1 MKKRK
6 EFDSIGTLEINDEAY
21 YGVQSLRG
29 AQNFRITRAM
39 LHPSFIKAMA
49 YVKKACA
56 LTNFE
61 AGILEED
68 KAKAIM
74 QACKEIT
81 EGKFHDSFI
90 TDAIQG
96 GAGTSMNMNANE
108 VIANRA
114 NEILGGKKGVY
125 NLVHPNDH
133 VNMGQSTNDVIP
145 TSGKIAAIILVK
157 ELVNELIEL
166 QQAFREKEREF
177 DGVIKIGRTQLQD
190 AVPIRLGQEFG
201 AYASVIGRDII
212 RVRATIDD
220 LRFVN
225 IGGTA
230 IGTGLNADTYYVHKI
245 AKNLS
250 KVSGIDVYQAENLI
264 DATQNL
270 DSFVWVSASLK
281 TCAINLSKI
290 SNDLRLMSSGP
301 RGGLGEINL
310 PKVQPGSSIMPGK
323 INPVIPEVVNQ
334 VAFQV
339 IGNDQTITMAAEAG
353 QLELNAFEPVLFK
366 NLFQS
371 MELLANAINTFREN
385 CIVGITANEE
395 HCKREVEN
403 SIGIITALAPH
414 LGYSLSSNIAKE
426 ALNTNRT
433 IGELILEKKILSE
446 DELNKILNPF
456 TMTVPGIS
464 RKDLIKEINKRI
476 GEKELKGKAEEQ
488 DSVKKG
494 SKG

>member
-6 EFDSIGTLEINDEAY
+6 EFDSIGALDINDDAY

-29 AQNFRITRAM
+29 AKNFRITRSM
-39 LHPSFIKAMA
+39 LHPSFINAMA

-56 LTNFE
+56 LTNYE
-61 AGILEED
+61 AGILDE
-68 KAKAIM
+68 KTAKAIM

-81 EGKFHDSFI
+81 EGRFHDSFI

-114 NEILGGKKGVY
+114 NEILGGKKGAY
-125 NLVHPNDH
+125 DLIHPNDH

-166 QQAFREKEREF
+166 QQAFREKEKEF
-177 DGVIKIGRTQLQD
+177 NGIIKIGRTQLQD

-201 AYASVIGRDII
+201 AYASVIGRDIK

-281 TCAINLSKI
+281 TCAISLSKI

-301 RGGLGEINL
+301 RSGLGELNL

-323 INPVIPEVVNQ
+323 INPVIPEVVSQ

-371 MELLANAINTFREN
+371 MELLSNAINTFREN
-385 CIVGITANEE
+385 CIVGISANVE
-395 HCKREVEN
+395 HCKKGVDN
-403 SIGIITALAPH
+403 SIGIVTAIAPH
-414 LGYSLSSNIAKE
+414 IGYSLASTIAKE
-426 ALNTNRT
+426 ALKEDKT
-433 IGELILEKKILSE
+433 ITDIILEKQILTKE
-446 DELNKILNPF
+446 ELHMILNPF
-456 TMTVPGIS
+456 TMTEPGIS
-464 RKDLIKEINKRI
+464 RKDLLKEISKRVE
-476 GEKELKGKAEEQ
+476 EKYMKKGN
-488 DSVKKG
+488 VKKVEE
-494 SKG
+494 KN